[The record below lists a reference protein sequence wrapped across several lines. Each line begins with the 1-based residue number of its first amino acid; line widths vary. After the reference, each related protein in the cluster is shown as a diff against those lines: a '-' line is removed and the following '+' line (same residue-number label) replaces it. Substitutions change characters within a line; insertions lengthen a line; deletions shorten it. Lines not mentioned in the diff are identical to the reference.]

1 MMMVSQTNLTIVF
14 FLLFLVYFDIEIIYS
29 AAQDDFRIERTN
41 LLTDSN
47 GYMHIFGELKN
58 ISDEPKRNIIIY
70 ATFVDANGISLAN
83 ASAGTAVRSLNQ
95 GYTSPF
101 ELLLLN
107 KDAAKNV
114 TNYFLQ
120 FKSETG
126 LEKNYSLQLTS
137 AEHRLDIYGFY
148 HINGKVL
155 NQANDTAT
163 NSLVISSFYDHNGTI
178 LDISKALTEPLNI
191 TAGNEASFSIVMD
204 NRERSYKIK
213 NFALIID
220 SDQYVSLQ

>member
-1 MMMVSQTNLTIVF
+1 MVSQTNLTIVF
-14 FLLFLVYFDIEIIYS
+14 FLFFLVYFDIEIIYS
-29 AAQDDFRIERTN
+29 AAQDDFSVQRTKV
-41 LLTDSN
+41 LTDSN

-58 ISDEPKRNIIIY
+58 ISDEPKRNVIIY

-101 ELLLLN
+101 ELLLMN

-126 LEKNYSLQLTS
+126 LEKKYSLQLTS

-178 LDISKALTEPLNI
+178 LDISEALIEPLNI

-220 SDQYVSLQ
+220 SDQYVSVQ

>member
-14 FLLFLVYFDIEIIYS
+14 FLLFLVHFDIEIIYS

-137 AEHRLDIYGFY
+137 AELRLDIYGFY